1 MQFIISTKN
10 KNNEK
15 DRKKQ
20 ANNRNGESQNLIQF
34 DTRPRIN
41 IST

>member
-1 MQFIISTKN
+1 MQFIINTKN

-20 ANNRNGESQNLIQF
+20 ANNQNGEPYSM
-34 DTRPRIN
+34 
-41 IST
+41 